1 MEEPKIYATYPGHPV
16 TAENFNAAAQAI
28 VDLVAEVNR
37 LSAELAELRAAKPA
51 GRGSKTA

>member
-37 LSAELAELRAAKPA
+37 LSAELAELKAAKPA